1 MPTGLPQTKADYNA
15 GSNFD
20 RTGQWVIAKYLD
32 CAWVTG
38 IVQDSRVKYGGTVQH
53 KIITDSPT
61 FIGGADL
68 VDGILTRR
76 EELRNI
82 GSIFLVEERN
92 ITCAQKENT

>member
-1 MPTGLPQTKADYNA
+1 MPTGIPQTKVAFNE

-38 IVQDSRVKYGGTVQH
+38 TVQDSRVKYGGKVQH
-53 KIITDSPT
+53 SIVSDSPT
-61 FIGGADL
+61 FIYTGEGKGER
-68 VDGILTRR
+68 V

-82 GSIFLVEERN
+82 GSTFLIEEQHVM
-92 ITCAQKENT
+92 IAQKEF